1 LQSRKQALRKA
12 QAGISQQLERLTDA
26 YLMAIIPL
34 AEYQRRRSEL
44 EQKSQ
49 VLEAQ
54 VKELGAQVDRQAE
67 LVQLGSSIEDFC
79 RRIQAGLADATFEQK
94 RTLVELLIDRVLVAN
109 GEVEIRYV
117 VPTHPRSENI
127 RFCHLRKDY
136 FDDVVQIR
144 RGSASTAPPQLAAAL
159 QFRDGAGIRWM
170 AIHVNHSRPDL
181 PSSPQR
187 KLQKVLRRRQITVG

>member
-1 LQSRKQALRKA
+1 VTQPDYIVDALQRARGGQWLPQHLQSRKQALRKA
-12 QAGISQQLERLTDA
+12 QAGISEQLERLTDA

-44 EQKSQ
+44 QQKSQ

-54 VKELGAQVDRQAE
+54 TKELGVQVDRQAE
-67 LVQLGSSIEDFC
+67 LIQLSSSIEDFC
-79 RRIQAGLADATFEQK
+79 RRIHAGLADATFEQK

-136 FDDVVQIR
+136 FHNIV
-144 RGSASTAPPQLAAAL
+144 
-159 QFRDGAGIRWM
+159 
-170 AIHVNHSRPDL
+170 
-181 PSSPQR
+181 
-187 KLQKVLRRRQITVG
+187 